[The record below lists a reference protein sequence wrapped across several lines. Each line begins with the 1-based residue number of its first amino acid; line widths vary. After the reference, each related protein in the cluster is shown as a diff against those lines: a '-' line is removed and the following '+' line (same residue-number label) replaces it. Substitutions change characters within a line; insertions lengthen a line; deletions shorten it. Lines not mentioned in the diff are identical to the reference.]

1 MGCGLDKML
10 APLIRGSVV
19 FFPGREEGGENKKNF
34 LWDDHGV
41 HTTTQQAAQ
50 CDIFFAKQQSNKA
63 CLGMSHTK
71 YSTSHFKRKRN
82 SMKVLLYVV
91 GAEGTTN
98 AVYL

>member
-1 MGCGLDKML
+1 MKTQHTHQLTKTQYTHNHHAHATTEPFSIGIIQPK
-10 APLIRGSVV
+10 PFTTNR
-19 FFPGREEGGENKKNF
+19 NKRN
-34 LWDDHGV
+34 
-41 HTTTQQAAQ
+41 AR
-50 CDIFFAKQQSNKA
+50 QQSNKA